1 MTEVQYTL
9 QQLVLLVVDDQ
20 DPMRKSIK
28 RLGQSM
34 GFGEVIECND
44 GESAIKVMEERT
56 VDLVITDLY
65 MKKVNGIKL
74 LEYIRSRD
82 MDCDIPVIIVT
93 GESGH
98 DDIVKAADSGAKDYL
113 LKPFHINDLEKK
125 IARALDQYFSPSSF
139 LKDLRKGERLY
150 LKGEIQQAKIL
161 FESATQQDPSSARA
175 THGLALSCLKL
186 GLNDIAISLLQ
197 KCTTLNPSFYR
208 AYGTLADTYLQK
220 GQVKKAMVCMLREL
234 KINPKR
240 SSRQI
245 QLGHLLLK
253 HGQADQAILH
263 YRLALKEDPKKK
275 SALMGMG
282 QAMASVGKL
291 DKALYYFRRVRRY
304 DPTSSKALE
313 AGIRACV
320 SSNDWRK
327 AEIFLK
333 DERAAHPSQ
342 LDSSMLLATLFF
354 KQGRSSDA
362 LNLSN
367 DLLAK
372 QPHIPEILQI
382 KSTALLNLEA
392 YDEALPILVELGTLA
407 PSSQILIQIARLY
420 IRAGR
425 DADALSYL
433 HQSLALG
440 ESQSE
445 PFWLL
450 AERFRANRYW
460 IQAALMYRRAK
471 DLGASPEECL
481 KGLNDCLQHAQQRKI
496 RSGNGSMAS

>member
-1 MTEVQYTL
+1 MTEVHYTL
-9 QQLVLLVVDDQ
+9 QQLIMLVVDDQ

-34 GFGEVIECND
+34 GFGEVIECHD
-44 GESAIKVMEERT
+44 GESAIKVLEERT
-56 VDLVITDLY
+56 IDLVITDLY
-65 MKKVNGIKL
+65 MKKVNGINL
-74 LEYIRSRD
+74 LEYIRNRD

-125 IARALDQYFSPSSF
+125 ITRALDQYFSPSGF
-139 LKDLRKGERLY
+139 LKDLRRGERLY
-150 LKGEIQQAKIL
+150 IKGDVQQARVH

-186 GLNDIAISLLQ
+186 GLNNVAISLLQ
-197 KCTTLNPSFYR
+197 KCTSLNPSFYR
-208 AYGTLADTYLQK
+208 AYGTLADTYLQN
-220 GQVKKAMVCMLREL
+220 GQVKEAMACMIREL
-234 KINPKR
+234 KINPKQP
-240 SSRQI
+240 SRQI

-253 HGQADQAILH
+253 HGQAEPAILH

-282 QAMASVGKL
+282 QAMASIGKL

-313 AGIRACV
+313 AGIRACI

-327 AEIFLK
+327 AEMFLK
-333 DERAAHPSQ
+333 DERTAHPSQ
-342 LDSSMLLATLFF
+342 LDSSMLLATLFL
-354 KQGRSSDA
+354 KQGRNSDA

-367 DLLAK
+367 ELLANF
-372 QPHIPEILQI
+372 PHVPEILQI

-392 YDEALPILVELGTLA
+392 YEEALPILVELGTLT
-407 PSSQILIQIARLY
+407 PTSYILTQIARLH

-440 ESQSE
+440 ESDSE

-450 AERFRANRYW
+450 AERFRASRSW
-460 IQAALMYRRAK
+460 LQAALMYRRAR

-496 RSGNGSMAS
+496 RSGMGSLAS